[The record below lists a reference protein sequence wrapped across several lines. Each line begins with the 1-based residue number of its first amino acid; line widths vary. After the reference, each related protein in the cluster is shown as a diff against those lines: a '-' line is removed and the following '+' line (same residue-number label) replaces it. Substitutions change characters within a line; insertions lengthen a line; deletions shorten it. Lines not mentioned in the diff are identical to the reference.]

1 MRAYNTV
8 RLEFP
13 SRSINESFARTA
25 VAALMMQLDPT
36 VEELTDVKTAVSEAV
51 TNCIVHAYPDSVGMI
66 TITAGITE
74 DRRIVIRVKDKGRGI
89 ENVAQA
95 MEPLF
100 TTGDRD
106 VRSGLGFSV
115 MESLMDRVRV
125 RSKPGG
131 PTVVTL
137 ERRIASK
144 GGRTD

>member
-1 MRAYNTV
+1 MRAYNTI

-13 SRSINESFARTA
+13 SRSVNESFARTA
-25 VAALMMQLDPT
+25 VAALVMQLDPT
-36 VEELTDVKTAVSEAV
+36 VEELTDIKTAVSEAV
-51 TNCIVHAYPDSVGMI
+51 TNCIVHAYPDSVGTVYI
-66 TITAGITE
+66 SAGLCR
-74 DRRIVIRVKDKGRGI
+74 DGRVVIRVKDKGRGI
-89 ENVAQA
+89 EDVQKA

-144 GGRTD
+144 GGSAD